1 MDLFE
6 KCSDFT
12 SGKSVLGKGTK
23 QAREAGLYPYFI
35 PIQESRD
42 TEVII
47 DGEKKVMIGSN
58 NYLGLTHH
66 PKVLEAAAAAAQK
79 FGSGCTGSRFLNGT
93 LDIHIGLEEA
103 LAEFVHKEAALVF
116 STGFL
121 VNLGVIGALVKRK
134 DIAFID
140 ALSHASIVDACL
152 FSRGEMV
159 RFSHND
165 LDDLSRRLELAASQ
179 AGKLIVVEGVY
190 SMEGDIANLPGIVE
204 AAQKHHCRLM
214 VDDAHAVGVLGPTG
228 AGSAEHFD
236 VENDVDLIMGTFSKS
251 FACIGGFIAGEAA
264 VLDYLKHHGRSLIF
278 SASMPPS
285 AVATVHAAL
294 EIIKSEPE
302 RRERLWRNTRK
313 MQEGFR
319 SLGYDIGQSE
329 SPVVPILT
337 EDDTTALV
345 LWRRLLDEGIF
356 TNPVPGASAAVPP
369 GGARL
374 RTSYMA
380 THTDDHL
387 DFVLDKFAKLGKELG
402 II

>member
-6 KCSDFT
+6 KCFHFT
-12 SGKSVLGKGTK
+12 SGKSALGQRTK
-23 QAREAGLYPYFI
+23 EAREAGLYPYFI

-42 TEVII
+42 TEVIVN
-47 DGEKKVMIGSN
+47 GEKKVMIGSN

-79 FGSGCTGSRFLNGT
+79 YGSGCTGSRFLNGT
-93 LDIHIGLEEA
+93 LDIHIALEEA

-116 STGFL
+116 STGFQ
-121 VNLGVIGALVKRK
+121 VNLGVIDALVKRK

-152 FSRGEMV
+152 FSRGAMV
-159 RFSHND
+159 RFPHND
-165 LDDLSRRLELAASQ
+165 LEDLSRRLERATFQ
-179 AGKLIVVEGVY
+179 RGKLIVVEGIY
-190 SMEGDIANLPGIVE
+190 SMEGDVANLPGIVKV
-204 AAQKHHCRLM
+204 AQKYDCRLM

-236 VENDVDLIMGTFSKS
+236 VEDDVDLIMGTFSKS
-251 FACIGGFIAGEAA
+251 FACIGGFIAGDAA

-294 EIIKSEPE
+294 DIIKSEPE
-302 RRERLWRNTRK
+302 RRQRLWQNTRK

-329 SPVVPILT
+329 TPVIPILT
-337 EDDTTALV
+337 KDDRTTLI
-345 LWRRLLDEGIF
+345 LWRCLLDEGVF
-356 TNPVPGASAAVPP
+356 TNPVPAASGAVPH
-369 GGARL
+369 GGSRL

-380 THTDDHL
+380 THTDGHL
-387 DFVLDKFAKLGKELG
+387 DFVLEKFAKVGKELG

>member
-6 KCSDFT
+6 KCFHFT

-23 QAREAGLYPYFI
+23 EAREAGLYPYFI

-47 DGEKKVMIGSN
+47 NGEKKVMIGSN

-66 PKVLEAAAAAAQK
+66 PKVLEAAAAAARK
-79 FGSGCTGSRFLNGT
+79 YGSGCTGSRFLNGT
-93 LDIHIGLEEA
+93 LDIHIALEEA

-121 VNLGVIGALVKRK
+121 VNLGVIGALVRRK

-165 LDDLSRRLELAASQ
+165 LADLSRRLEKAASQ

-190 SMEGDIANLPGIVE
+190 SMEGDIANLPGIVQ
-204 AAQKHHCRLM
+204 AAQAYDCRLM

-251 FACIGGFIAGEAA
+251 FACIGGFIAGEAT

-302 RRERLWRNTRK
+302 RRNRLWQNTRK

-319 SLGYDIGQSE
+319 SLGFDIGQSD

-337 EDDTTALV
+337 EDDTTALI

-356 TNPVPGASAAVPP
+356 TNPVPGASSAVPP

-387 DFVLDKFAKLGKELG
+387 DFVLEKFGKLGKELG